1 MTRSFTNRLFG
12 GVCGGLSQRTPIG
25 VTLWRALF
33 VILTPLTVG
42 VAGLAYLVLWW
53 LWPLEIPGERR
64 HGSLGALI
72 GLLLAVGLIAAGLLR
87 GALNEAI
94 GADALLPMALVVV
107 TFVFFI
113 RQFTGG
119 RRGNIMLGLVA
130 LALAI
135 VLLLLNL
142 GQLPVG
148 IADVVGRAWPGVLVV
163 VGLSILL
170 RDRIALGNWFA
181 LGIGALVVAGVALS
195 AYSIRIEQVRTEN
208 EVTYSESVSDSMTT
222 LQVNLVMLESDIQ
235 VAAIT
240 DEHEVRA
247 SFVGSPASVIEQS
260 FVEDAAGIA
269 TFTLQESRPE
279 AFPPL
284 DEIGR
289 GTVRLELPPDLALA
303 VSFAGQGGAATFD
316 MNNLDLERLKLL
328 VNTGDVLVTLPDYR
342 PRSPTVVEDPGTL
355 TVRNGD
361 LRVRVPRDVGARF
374 VLDQAQNRQPVLGED
389 YDDLYYAL
397 ELRVNEWVLVARDYD
412 DAEVQITYIVS
423 VPNGRF
429 RLDVVE

>member
-25 VTLWRALF
+25 VTLWRTLF

-72 GLLLAVGLIAAGLLR
+72 GLLLASGLIAAGLLR
-87 GALNEAI
+87 GTLNEAI
-94 GADALLPMALVVV
+94 GADVLLPLALVVV
-107 TFVFFI
+107 AFVFFI
-113 RQFTGG
+113 RQFAGG

-130 LALAI
+130 LVLAI

-181 LGIGALVVAGVALS
+181 LGLGALVVAGVALS
-195 AYSIRIEQVRTEN
+195 AYSVRIEQVRTEN
-208 EVTYSESVSDSMTT
+208 EVTYTEAVSDAMTT
-222 LQVNLVMLESDIQ
+222 LQINLVTLESDIQ
-235 VAAIT
+235 VATT
-240 DEHEVRA
+240 DEREVRA
-247 SFVGSPASVIEQS
+247 SFVGSPASVIEQT

-289 GTVRLELPPDLALA
+289 GTLRLELPPDLALA
-303 VSFAGQGGAATFD
+303 VSFASQGGAATFD

-328 VNTGDVLVTLPDYR
+328 VNTGDVLVTLPDYQ
-342 PRSPTVVEDPGTL
+342 PRSPSVVEDPGTL

-361 LRVRVPRDVGARF
+361 LRVRVPRNVGARF

-412 DAEVQITYIVS
+412 DAEVQITYVVS